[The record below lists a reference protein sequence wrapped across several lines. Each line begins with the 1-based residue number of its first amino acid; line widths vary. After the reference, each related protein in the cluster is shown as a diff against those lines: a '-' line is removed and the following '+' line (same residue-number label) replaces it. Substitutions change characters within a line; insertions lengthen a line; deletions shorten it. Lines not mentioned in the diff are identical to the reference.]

1 LTPLH
6 LRRRQSQ
13 ETIEDVSSTS
23 PGDLAAEITGVA
35 EVTTV
40 PGVSS
45 VADGADVAD
54 VTHAVDDSGSSSGS
68 TTVVVVGGNA
78 TEGVALVTTL
88 ASAGH
93 RVVAVE
99 HDPYAATLRLA
110 QLGAVIP
117 PPGDSQFA
125 RALELVAKQSGAR
138 AVLAAGS
145 AEMRAVAEAHKALE
159 EIGVTTWSP
168 CLDVFALCSDRS
180 SLYRALDSSGLSVE
194 KTGIG
199 PTDQFSGKGRQFN
212 VDVIVGRD
220 HDVLAAVSSWRLAK
234 DGDTTIVA
242 ETFFAPRL
250 LELIRA
256 ICATILIEGPVVIK
270 GYASEFG
277 RALLSEVRPGFSSLL
292 PLARAAGVDV
302 VGLALAGALD
312 REMPTRLLVHRPG
325 VRMVRYLDQ
334 VFEG

>member
-1 LTPLH
+1 MTPLH

-13 ETIEDVSSTS
+13 ETFLKDAR
-23 PGDLAAEITGVA
+23 PMGLGDNGAAIGAVA
-35 EVTTV
+35 
-40 PGVSS
+40 GVSD
-45 VADGADVAD
+45 VADVAD
-54 VTHAVDDSGSSSGS
+54 VVVEDPNATSGSV
-68 TTVVVVGGNA
+68 TVVVVGDGSSQS
-78 TEGVALVTTL
+78 VPLVTTL
-88 ASAGH
+88 VGSGH

-117 PPGDSQFA
+117 PPGDPEFA
-125 RALELVAKQSGAR
+125 TALEIVAKRSDAK
-138 AVLAAGS
+138 AVLASGS
-145 AEMRAVAEAHKALE
+145 IEMRAVAQAGPALE
-159 EIGVTTWSP
+159 KIGVTTWSP
-168 CLDVFALCSDRS
+168 DLDVFTLCSERS
-180 SLYRALDSSGLSVE
+180 SLYEELDSSGLSVE

-199 PTDQFSGKGRQFN
+199 PIQHFSGKGRLFN
-212 VDVIVGRD
+212 VDAIVGRD

-242 ETFFAPRL
+242 ETFFDARL

-256 ICATILIEGPVVIK
+256 ICATILIEGPVVIE

-277 RALLSEVRPGFSSLL
+277 RALLSGVRPGFSPLV

-302 VGLALAGALD
+302 VGLALDGALG
-312 REMPTRLLVHRPG
+312 REMPTRLLAHRPG
-325 VRMVRYLDQ
+325 VRIVRYLDQ